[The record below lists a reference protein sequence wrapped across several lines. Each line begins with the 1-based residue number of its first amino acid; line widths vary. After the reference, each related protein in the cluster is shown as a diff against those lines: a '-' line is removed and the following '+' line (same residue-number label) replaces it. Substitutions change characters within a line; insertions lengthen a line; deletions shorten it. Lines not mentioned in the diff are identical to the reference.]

1 MRVLEN
7 IFMAMQSAWLNG
19 QRRRRDALRQRIF
32 ASGLLMPQSQAGWAV
47 MSKAWPRRR
56 KAHSV

>member
-19 QRRRRDALRQRIF
+19 QRRRRDALRQRIS
-32 ASGLLMPQSQAGWAV
+32 ASGLLMQETAA